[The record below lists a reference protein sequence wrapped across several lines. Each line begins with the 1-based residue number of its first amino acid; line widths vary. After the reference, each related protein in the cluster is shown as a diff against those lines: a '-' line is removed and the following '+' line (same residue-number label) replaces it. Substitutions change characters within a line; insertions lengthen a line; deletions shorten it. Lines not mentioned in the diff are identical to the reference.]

1 MSWIKSLYKETHE
14 MWEQNGKDPKGYA
27 IFYSPV
33 AIKPKIVLIG
43 YNPGGDES
51 SFNEKK
57 INVPAKH
64 EYITGE
70 YKMARNVKKIFEAA
84 DLKNE
89 LKNSVKFNLIFFRT
103 KLAKDINN
111 KMLIKFSEE
120 KTFDV
125 LERLQPENIIA
136 EGFKTYE
143 RLKKLLFAN
152 NEKIIRY
159 KERAILIRSMTS
171 NYKNLIGILHPSGA
185 RGVSDLIL
193 EEIGKNLK
201 NIIK

>member
-1 MSWIKSLYKETHE
+1 MSWITDLYKETNE
-14 MWEQNGKDPKGYA
+14 MRRQNGKDPKGYA

-33 AIKPKIVLIG
+33 VINPKIVLIG

-51 SFNEKK
+51 SFDEKN
-57 INVPAKH
+57 INIPAEH
-64 EYITGE
+64 EYISSD

-84 DLKNE
+84 DLKDE
-89 LKNSVKFNLIFFRT
+89 LSKSVKFNLIFFRT

-111 KMLIKFSEE
+111 KMLIRFSEQ
-120 KTFDV
+120 KALDV

-143 RLKKLLFAN
+143 RLKKLLPAD
-152 NEKIIRY
+152 NEEIIRY

-171 NYKNLIGILHPSGA
+171 NRRNLVGMKHPSGA
-185 RGVSDLIL
+185 RGVSNAVL